1 MNFAGSCGS
10 QKGPVQF
17 VIRRARQRRLALQRR
32 ADARAVSAGKVGIDL
47 ERLLDQRDDRLRVVL
62 LEKGPPEQGGAGRA
76 HLLDEVAAARQL
88 ALVAGRHKQVLA
100 PLAPV
105 GTGQTEVG
113 DPLEPHVVD
122 HAEREWRCLNDD
134 RSLGDVQIDPEID
147 GVRIGRQEQGL
158 RIHQLREDQGRVVRD
173 AGILQ
178 ALEDGRHRSALVGVH
193 ERLDAVHQVEVVVG
207 LGHGLFAR
215 CAVLVLQRADADLD
229 FVRRGD
235 RRRDCTAAGQRR
247 AAAAPACAGQS
258 AHGDRGSVS

>member
-1 MNFAGSCGS
+1 MPMAASDPMISGSSAPDGLLLHQIVDQLEIAEVVGRHGVHDLAGAFDELRRLLGS

-62 LEKGPPEQGGAGRA
+62 LEKGPPEHGGAGRA

-88 ALVAGRHKQVLA
+88 ALVIGRHKQVFA
-100 PLAPV
+100 ALAPV

-122 HAEREWRCLNDD
+122 HAKREWRCLNDD

-158 RIHQLREDQGRVVRD
+158 RIHQLGEDQGRVVRD
-173 AGILQ
+173 AGL
-178 ALEDGRHRSALVGVH
+178 
-193 ERLDAVHQVEVVVG
+193 LDS
-207 LGHGLFAR
+207 
-215 CAVLVLQRADADLD
+215 
-229 FVRRGD
+229 
-235 RRRDCTAAGQRR
+235 
-247 AAAAPACAGQS
+247 P
-258 AHGDRGSVS
+258 